1 MLHGVAKLAEWLKLW
16 PSPSNVMCWAL
27 CQAHEQ
33 VVIHVLGSDLGPT
46 LSVVTDL
53 HVGGS
58 TSHMGP
64 GCWFFYAL
72 FSPLIK
78 VTVSYLFLSSQ
89 RCRKTNPKI
98 KKKNPVTN
106 YLYPNLVFLSQL
118 QVLTPHLF
126 HLLLVSGAGIRG
138 PWRVS
143 TSFSR
148 DGFYTAEQK
157 IFHKSYFQIC
167 LCCHRPPIS
176 HFTNSRGAEELLP
189 GNLLCLAG
197 TQGQSYQWVW
207 CLKNNLSQS

>member
-1 MLHGVAKLAEWLKLW
+1 MLGTVSGPWASGHSCSRLQPRLNPKCCYWLTCGRQHL
-16 PSPSNVMCWAL
+16 PR
-27 CQAHEQ
+27 
-33 VVIHVLGSDLGPT
+33 
-46 LSVVTDL
+46 
-53 HVGGS
+53 
-58 TSHMGP
+58 GP
-64 GCWFFYAL
+64 GRWFFYAL

-89 RCRKTNPKI
+89 RHRKANPKI
-98 KKKNPVTN
+98 KKKNSVTN
-106 YLYPNLVFLSQL
+106 YLYPNLVSLSQL

-126 HLLLVSGAGIRG
+126 HLLLVSGAGVRG
-138 PWRVS
+138 PWRAK

-148 DGFYTAEQK
+148 NGFYTVEQK

-167 LCCHRPPIS
+167 LRCHRPPIS

-197 TQGQSYQWVW
+197 TQGQSCQWVW